1 MHWPRYVSSSL
12 VEIARFGHV
21 AFWTLDLPRISVL
34 FSAVPMPGRQPYRMI
49 IRHSI
54 SGLAPDATFQ
64 LRFDQIGDVFPPGV
78 AGGDIHPDALSDL
91 KAFADDA
98 GCDVVKDNEAKVFL
112 FRKRKDSPTAKY

>member
-1 MHWPRYVSSSL
+1 
-12 VEIARFGHV
+12 
-21 AFWTLDLPRISVL
+21 
-34 FSAVPMPGRQPYRMI
+34 MPGQQPYRMI

-78 AGGDIHPDALSDL
+78 AGGDIHPDALADL

-98 GCDVVKDNEAKVFL
+98 GCDVVKNNEAKVFL